1 MAFDDPIVWVL
12 IVTVVVFLFGS
23 SKIPSIAKAI
33 GQARREFDSAVKG
46 VGASAPIDSG
56 PLKMQNTT
64 VSSPPTSALVG
75 ATTSAVDSPDPLV
88 EAAQKEGIDT
98 RGKTKQQIATELS
111 WKLNNH

>member
-23 SKIPSIAKAI
+23 SKIPGIAKAI
-33 GQARREFDSAVKG
+33 GQARREFDTAVKG
-46 VGASAPIDSG
+46 VGASAPADSG
-56 PLKMQNTT
+56 TFKMQNAT
-64 VSSPPTSALVG
+64 VSSPTSGSIVA
-75 ATTSAVDSPDPLV
+75 TSAVDLSDPLV

-111 WKLNNH
+111 WKLSNH